1 MPAAEKKGV
10 PCGLG
15 PNGGGA
21 PQNPW
26 ITLTTDFGAESPYV
40 GAMKG
45 VILSY
50 HPEARL
56 VDITHEIPAQNIRVG
71 ALVVADSTP
80 YFPAGT
86 IHVVVVDPGVGT
98 ERALVYAEVGSQRYL
113 APDNGVLALVVKRY
127 GLARAI
133 RLEERRFW
141 RERVSATFHGRDIL
155 APVAAQL
162 ARGLDPGVLG
172 PPVETL
178 KLIDWPEPRIFPDRI
193 EGQVIA
199 VDSFGNLITNI
210 EEGHL
215 DRLGVRS
222 ELMVEI
228 GQWQI
233 RGVSRTYGEHPPGE
247 LVSLLGSGGW
257 LEVAVVCGSAAEVTG
272 LGVDSPVRVRLKG

>member
-1 MPAAEKKGV
+1 MAEGKERSV
-10 PCGLG
+10 AS
-15 PNGGGA
+15 GGWPGSNY
-21 PQNPW
+21 PVDNPW
-26 ITLTTDFGAESPYV
+26 ITLTTDFGAESAYV

-56 VDITHEIPAQNIRVG
+56 VDITHAIPPQEIRMA
-71 ALVVADSTP
+71 ALVIAESTP

-98 ERALVYAEVGSQRYL
+98 DRALLYAEVGNQRYL
-113 APDNGVLALVVKRY
+113 APDNGVLTLVVKRS
-127 GLARAI
+127 GLGRAI
-133 RLEERRFW
+133 RLEERRYW

-172 PPVETL
+172 PRVERL

-210 EEGHL
+210 EEGHIGQL
-215 DRLGVRS
+215 GPRDRL
-222 ELMVEI
+222 LVEI

-233 RGVSRTYGEHPPGE
+233 EGISRTYGQHPPGRV
-247 LVSLLGSGGW
+247 VSLIGSGGW
-257 LEVAVVCGSAAEVTG
+257 LEVAVVCGNAAEVTG
-272 LGVDSPVRVRLKG
+272 LGVDSTVRVRLKG